1 MKRSLIL
8 KVFPAAAV
16 VVGLGSLLLTPA
28 VASHDRSRQGQEAT
42 RPAVSSLLAASSQ
55 FEKSAALPL
64 RETTRN
70 QESPEDDILTS
81 TGAVTP
87 GYCYNWGFIFR
98 RYF

>member
-1 MKRSLIL
+1 MKSSLIL

-28 VASHDRSRQGQEAT
+28 VASHDHSRREAA
-42 RPAVSSLLAASSQ
+42 RPAVSALL
-55 FEKSAALPL
+55 EKSAALPL

-70 QESPEDDILTS
+70 QEAPEDDILTS
-81 TGAVTP
+81 TGAVAP
-87 GYCYNWGFIFR
+87 GYHKGWDFIFR